1 MEAGEFQRALDK
13 MGLKVSTSAVEEMM
27 RGMDEDSDGTM
38 NCEEF
43 VAFGMKLIIEGTD
56 VSGSAVHRARL
67 EELSKPKIVKET
79 RAEVME
85 KVERIRREAREEK
98 ARAVRARKEKEEV
111 SRQFVESAAASFAKQ
126 AAELAER
133 REAERAAI
141 MEEEARRRARMES
154 KYEREWYSMVHEER
168 SRIERQK
175 REARNLVDMERSIEE
190 AKRSHG
196 EKGRQLKKLFVS
208 EQSITADFL
217 VRTVGSAPRRL
228 ASPGFPVKLAER
240 GAASKSMEVIA
251 GVYMGGKSSSREAD
265 SEEGGG
271 AGMFDTTRGKSGE
284 EARRCFVKYSRLGLG
299 GSMGGGRVV
308 EARGWC
314 KMCSDLGICPG
325 VINEDE
331 RDVIFERAAA
341 DVAAAS
347 AATVINSTNSSS
359 SSIDVGGRRPTTRA
373 GHGRGAE
380 GTTLSEGG
388 FFAALSMVCERAGQ
402 RWHVLAKGGRRK
414 DGSGRSSKG
423 QRAETALGT
432 TRPSLQNID
441 DSSSSGLPSP
451 LTAKS
456 QALSPLHNA
465 PKLPHW
471 RSDRAAATGAIVDHQ
486 GSENSLGRGNGGLLE
501 SAPAD
506 WSGVADLGN
515 LLPVESPLLSEPAPR
530 WRP

>member
-1 MEAGEFQRALDK
+1 VEASEFQRALDK

-27 RGMDEDSDGTM
+27 RNMDEDSDGTM

-43 VAFGMKLIIEGTD
+43 VAFGMKLIMEGTD

-67 EELSKPKIVKET
+67 EELSKPKVVRET

-85 KVERIRREAREEK
+85 KVERIRREAKEEK
-98 ARAVRARKEKEEV
+98 ARAVRARKEKEVV
-111 SRQFVESAAASFAKQ
+111 SKQFVESAAASFAQQ
-126 AAELAER
+126 AAELEER
-133 REAERAAI
+133 REAERVAI
-141 MEEEARRRARMES
+141 MEEEARKRARMES
-154 KYEREWYSMVHEER
+154 KYEREWFSMVHEER

-175 REARNLVDMERSIEE
+175 REARNLLDMERSIEE
-190 AKRSHG
+190 ARRSHG
-196 EKGRQLKKLFVS
+196 EKGRLLKKLFVS

-251 GVYMGGKSSSREAD
+251 GVYMGGKSSSRETD

-271 AGMFDTTRGKSGE
+271 GGMFDTTRGKSGE

-314 KMCSDLGICPG
+314 KMCGDLGICPG
-325 VINEDE
+325 VIDEDE

-341 DVAAAS
+341 DAAAATTP
-347 AATVINSTNSSS
+347 AAAVIKSTSGTNSV
-359 SSIDVGGRRPTTRA
+359 DGGGKRPMTRA

-380 GTTLSEGG
+380 GTTLSESG
-388 FFAALSMVCERAGQ
+388 FFAALSMVCERAGK
-402 RWHVLAKGGRRK
+402 RWHVLARGGRRK
-414 DGSGRSSKG
+414 GGSSRSSKV

-432 TRPSLQNID
+432 MRSSFQNLD
-441 DSSSSGLPSP
+441 ESSSSGLPSP
-451 LTAKS
+451 QTAKS
-456 QALSPLHNA
+456 QGLSPLHNA

-471 RSDRAAATGAIVDHQ
+471 RSDRAAATAGALVDQ
-486 GSENSLGRGNGGLLE
+486 EGSEHSLGRGNVGLLE

-506 WSGVADLGN
+506 WSGVTDLGN

-530 WRP
+530 